1 MNKNL
6 IIDSLITVDETG
18 MPQAP
23 NIRQLIDPDIRRLYN
38 EDKTPD
44 KSMYIAQCIVIY
56 YLGDPKSPANQSGLS
71 NAEALKMAIEIAN
84 LPKTYI
90 PNQLVLKLVQRY
102 HEENITEAGIVVE
115 NLLKTLHNI
124 NLSIKKANDIL
135 NERLTKENITVEEI
149 DTIMKLNDNIMKK
162 ASDIPEVIKSL
173 NEAKENLMY
182 EKEVEYSRGGKT
194 ITSSMNADDYK

>member
-6 IIDSLITVDETG
+6 IIDSLLTVDDTG

-23 NIRQLIDPDIRRLYN
+23 SLRQLLDPDIQKLYQ

-44 KSMYIAQCIVIY
+44 KKNYIANCIVIY

-84 LPKTYI
+84 LPKSYV
-90 PNQLVLKLVQRY
+90 PSPLVLKLIQRY

-124 NLSIKKANDIL
+124 NLSIKKANDLL
-135 NERLTKENITVEEI
+135 NERLIKENITVEEI

-162 ASDIPEVIKSL
+162 AGDIPNVIKQL

-182 EKEVEYSRGGKT
+182 EKETEVSRGGKAV
-194 ITSSMNADDYK
+194 TSSMNADDYK